1 MYSSKFLPLCICFTV
16 FAESGF
22 GQTNYK
28 AQLKQAE
35 DVYHDGRYTKT
46 ALMYRAAFTAYPDSI
61 KAMDIYRSARA
72 WALGG
77 KTDSAMIQLNTAVQI
92 YKFNKYGMLMA
103 DADFV
108 SLHQHKDWE
117 SLTVETNKNMKAAY
131 TPLQHELQQIK
142 DDDQRYRLQTK
153 DIVNRKDTISAELK
167 KLSRQMFVAD
177 SINLVKVR
185 HILDTHGWPTY
196 SEIGDLY
203 AALFLVIQHAD
214 LNTQLKYLP
223 MIREAQKKNDVD
235 PESVAMLE
243 DRVAVRQG
251 RKQLYGSQL
260 EYDPKSRTY
269 IVSPIADEAH
279 INERRAKVG
288 MTPLQ
293 EYLKQMGL
301 NYSPVK

>member
-1 MYSSKFLPLCICFTV
+1 MYPSKFLSLCICFTA
-16 FAESGF
+16 FAGSGF
-22 GQTNYK
+22 GQTGYR

-35 DVYHDGRYTKT
+35 DIYHDGKYTKA
-46 ALMYRAAFTAYPDSI
+46 ALTYRVAFTTYPDSI

-108 SLHQHKDWE
+108 SLHRHEGWE

-131 TPLQHELQQIK
+131 TPLQRELQQIK
-142 DDDQRYRLQTK
+142 DDDQRYRRQAK
-153 DIVNRKDTISAELK
+153 DIVKTKDTIELK
-167 KLSRQMFVAD
+167 KLERQMFAAD
-177 SINLVKVR
+177 SMNLVKVR
-185 HILDTHGWPTY
+185 NILDTRGWPAY

-214 LNTQLKYLP
+214 LNIQIKYLP
-223 MIREAQKKNDVD
+223 MIREAQKKNDID

-243 DRVAVRQG
+243 DRVAVGQG

-260 EYDPKSRTY
+260 EYDPKSRAY

-279 INERRAKVG
+279 VNERRAKAG
-288 MTPLQ
+288 MIPLE
-293 EYLKQMGL
+293 EYLKQMGV

>member
-1 MYSSKFLPLCICFTV
+1 MYPSKFLSLCICFTA
-16 FAESGF
+16 FAGSGF
-22 GQTNYK
+22 GQTGYR

-35 DVYHDGRYTKT
+35 DIYHDGKYTKA
-46 ALMYRAAFTAYPDSI
+46 ALTYRVAFTTYPDSI

-108 SLHQHKDWE
+108 SLHRQEGWE

-131 TPLQHELQQIK
+131 TPLQRELQQIK
-142 DDDQRYRLQTK
+142 DDDQRYRRQAK
-153 DIVNRKDTISAELK
+153 DIVKTKDTIELK
-167 KLSRQMFVAD
+167 KLERQIFAAD
-177 SINLVKVR
+177 SMNLVKVR
-185 HILDTHGWPTY
+185 NILDTRGWPAY

-214 LNTQLKYLP
+214 LNIQIKYLP
-223 MIREAQKKNDVD
+223 MIREAQKKNDID

-243 DRVAVRQG
+243 DRVAVGQG

-260 EYDPKSRTY
+260 EYDPKSRAY

-279 INERRAKVG
+279 VNERRAKAG
-288 MTPLQ
+288 MIPLE
-293 EYLKQMGL
+293 EYLKQMGV

>member
-1 MYSSKFLPLCICFTV
+1 MYSPKFLSLCICFSV
-16 FAESGF
+16 FAGATF
-22 GQTNYK
+22 CQTGYR

-35 DVYHDGRYTKT
+35 DIYHNGRYTKA
-46 ALMYRAAFTAYPDSI
+46 ALTYRVAFAAYPDSI

-72 WALGG
+72 WALAG
-77 KTDSAMIQLNTAVQI
+77 KTDSAIIQLKTAVQV

-103 DADFV
+103 DGDFV
-108 SLHQHKDWE
+108 GLPQHKDWE
-117 SLTVETNKNMKAAY
+117 ILTIETNKNMRAAY
-131 TPLQHELQQIK
+131 TPLQRELQQIK
-142 DDDQRYRLQTK
+142 DDDQRYRRQ
-153 DIVNRKDTISAELK
+153 DIVKTKDTISAEFK
-167 KLSRQMFVAD
+167 KLGRQMFLAD

-185 HILDTHGWPTY
+185 NILDTRGWPSY

-214 LNTQLKYLP
+214 LNTQVKYLP
-223 MIREAQKKNDVD
+223 MIREAQKKNDID
-235 PESVAMLE
+235 PESVAILE

-260 EYDPKSRTY
+260 EYDPKSHTY
-269 IVSPIADEAH
+269 IVSPIEDEAH
-279 INERRAKVG
+279 VNERRAKVG
-288 MTPLQ
+288 MIPLQ